1 MSTGTVYNGHDNV
14 VPILLTDEGEPANL
28 RNMTKV
34 QVMLAGQSFD
44 SDVNPAMFD
53 LAAREDGIIGL
64 KFGAAELP
72 ADDHPMRV
80 VVFDNANP
88 KGIVWLHERDA
99 VKRNL
104 RVVSS
109 DPQ

>member
-14 VPILLTDEGEPANL
+14 VPLLLTDDGAPVDL
-28 RNMTKV
+28 SNMTKV
-34 QVMLAGQSFD
+34 QVTLAGQSFD

-53 LAAREDGIIGL
+53 LAAREDGIISL

-72 ADDHPMRV
+72 ANDHPMRV
-80 VVFDNANP
+80 VVFDNGNP
-88 KGIVWLHERDA
+88 DGIVWLHEQDA
-99 VKRNL
+99 LQRNL

-109 DPQ
+109 DPE